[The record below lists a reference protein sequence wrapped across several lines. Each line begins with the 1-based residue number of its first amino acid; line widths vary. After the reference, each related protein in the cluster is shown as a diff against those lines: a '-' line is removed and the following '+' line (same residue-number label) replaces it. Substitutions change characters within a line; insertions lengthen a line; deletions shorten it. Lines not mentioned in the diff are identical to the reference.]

1 MGELM
6 AKTKEFNVPADT
18 VNEFAELI
26 KNLHDVDANQCYQCR
41 RCTSGCPLTAH
52 MDYTP
57 AQIIHAI
64 RLGLKDLVLN
74 SNTYWLCLAC
84 GTCTARCPQE
94 TGLYTIMDALANLAI
109 KEGIKPKDPA
119 IAKFYDVGV
128 KNIQTFGQVWETGMM
143 ASYKLRTGKI
153 SQDMGMGM
161 KMISKGKLELTP
173 SFQNTAAVKRI
184 YKRVAEKEKE
194 KGKTAK

>member
-1 MGELM
+1 M
-6 AKTKEFNVPADT
+6 AEVKEYNVPADT

-26 KNLHDVDANQCYQCR
+26 KGLHDTDANQCYQCR

-57 AQIIHAI
+57 AQIIHAV

-94 TGLYTIMDALANLAI
+94 TGLYKIMDALANIAV
-109 KEGIKPKDPA
+109 KEGIKPKDPE
-119 IAKFYDVGV
+119 IAKFYDVGL
-128 KNIQTFGQVWETGMM
+128 KNIRTYGQMYEVGTML
-143 ASYKLRTGKI
+143 AYKLRTGQLT
-153 SQDMGMGM
+153 QDVGMGI
-161 KMISKGKLELTP
+161 KMLGKGKLELIPT
-173 SFQNTAAVKRI
+173 FQNTAAMKRVF
-184 YKRVAEKEKE
+184 KRVAEKEKE
-194 KGKTAK
+194 KTGK